1 MNVQEENWESRLASL
16 DSDSN
21 LCQLLEKQNED
32 INSREKAIVRL
43 NEGLQHLDV
52 ELNGKLVK
60 TSEEWETKFLK
71 LKENE
76 KHRNIR
82 VRMNL
87 CKLGE

>member
-1 MNVQEENWESRLASL
+1 M
-16 DSDSN
+16 
-21 LCQLLEKQNED
+21 
-32 INSREKAIVRL
+32 

-82 VRMNL
+82 VRM
-87 CKLGE
+87 KLSIACEF